1 MTLHRSDAIILK
13 RDRSGESSLL
23 LEVFLKNQGRSILL
37 AKGAR
42 KPGSS
47 MVGKLEPFSEV
58 ELLYYRK
65 NDESLGVISQV
76 EQKRSNNELSGDIR
90 RLSYAS
96 AVVEALKGMVYRGE
110 EEQEAMYDLLAG
122 TFYMLNYALPRKLEF
137 FFLVFLLKSLDL
149 IGLSPQF
156 EHCVKSGKPIEGD
169 EILFSVDLGGVIS
182 KTEAPPENHYFKLDR
197 GIINSVKKA
206 RESDIDKLKGLA
218 FTEKQSAVIK
228 DLLFSF
234 LSYHT
239 EGKPGFNSLNFLS
252 KLANY

>member
-1 MTLHRSDAIILK
+1 MV
-13 RDRSGESSLL
+13 
-23 LEVFLKNQGRSILL
+23 EVFLRNKGRSTLL

-76 EQKRSNNELSGDIR
+76 EEKRSNSDLSGDIR

-110 EEQEAMYDLLAG
+110 EGQESMYNLVAA

-156 EHCVKSGKPIEGD
+156 EHCVKTGKPIEEE
-169 EILFSVDLGGVIS
+169 EILFSVELGGVIS
-182 KTEAPPENHYFKLDR
+182 KSAASSENTYFKLDR
-197 GIINSVKKA
+197 GIVNSIKKA
-206 RESDIDKLKGLA
+206 RESDIDKLKGLV

>member
-13 RDRSGESSLL
+13 RDRSGESSLMV
-23 LEVFLKNQGRSILL
+23 ECFMQSEGRSTLL

-76 EQKRSNNELSGDIR
+76 EQKRSNNDLSGDIR

-96 AVVEALKGMVYRGE
+96 AVVEALKNIAYPG
-110 EEQEAMYDLLAG
+110 EEQENMYRLVSG
-122 TFYMLNYALPRKLEF
+122 TFYMLNYAAPKKLEF

-156 EHCVKSGKPIEGD
+156 DQCVKSGKPIEEEE
-169 EILFSVDLGGVIS
+169 EILFSVEQGGVVS
-182 KTEAPPENHYFKLDR
+182 KEMASSENSYFKLDR
-197 GIINSVKKA
+197 GIVNAIRKA
-206 RESDIDKLKGLA
+206 READIDKLKGLT
-218 FTEKQSAVIK
+218 FTEKQNAVIK

-239 EGKPGFNSLNFLS
+239 DGKPSFNSLNFLS